1 MESKYST
8 CSSLCSEEDRRFV
21 LQSTEQE
28 LVGLFRTLDE
38 LLESQQ
44 EVENRLDETED
55 TELP

>member
-1 MESKYST
+1 MP
-8 CSSLCSEEDRRFV
+8 SSCSEEDRRFV
-21 LQSTEQE
+21 MQSTEQE